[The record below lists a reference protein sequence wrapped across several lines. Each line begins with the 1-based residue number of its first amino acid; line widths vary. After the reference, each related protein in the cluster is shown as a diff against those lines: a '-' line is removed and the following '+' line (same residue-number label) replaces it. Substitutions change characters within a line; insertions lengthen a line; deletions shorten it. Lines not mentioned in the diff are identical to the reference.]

1 MAIMTSPEQPDL
13 RFVLANERTLLAWI
27 RTALALQ
34 AGGLGVLQFIT
45 GLGPRRVVGIALLI
59 LGAGTGLAGYRRY
72 RAADRALRTGAPPP
86 AGRALDVV
94 ALSVVAVAVVLAVV
108 YVVTG

>member
-1 MAIMTSPEQPDL
+1 MPGPEQPDV
-13 RFVLANERTLLAWI
+13 RFILANERTLLAWI

-45 GLGPRRVVGIALLI
+45 GLAPRRAVGIALLV
-59 LGAGTGLAGYRRY
+59 LGAGAAIAGYRRY
-72 RAADRALRTGAPPP
+72 RATDRALRSGGVPP

-94 ALSVVAVAVVLAVV
+94 ALAVAGLATVLTVA
-108 YVVTG
+108 YLLTN